1 MVNFIYSEK
10 ATEFEDISQF
20 YLTLF
25 SIISELL
32 WPSQNIKTLM
42 NPKEL
47 GLQSRRWCS
56 FRKICFSLR
65 FDK

>member
-1 MVNFIYSEK
+1 MVKFIYSEK

-47 GLQSRRWCS
+47 GLQSRRWY
-56 FRKICFSLR
+56 FF
-65 FDK
+65 

>member
-56 FRKICFSLR
+56 F
-65 FDK
+65 